1 MQGKV
6 NTNKA
11 GVRVCWGGGVLP
23 YIQVT
28 GSAKFFTIVINFV

>member
-11 GVRVCWGGGVLP
+11 GVRVCWGGVLP

-28 GSAKFFTIVINFV
+28 GSAKFFPIVINFV